1 MEFNEKKIASLI
13 EELSLYDDIE
23 LLDIPDLDLYMDQI
37 ITLFDDKLTHLK
49 RNDDEKVI
57 TKTMINNYAKAKILM
72 PPIKKKYTKNHII
85 LLILIYNLKQGLSIN
100 DIKLLFTDLIHN
112 LNNENDIELDKIYES
127 FLHIKKSQA
136 DEVCNEL
143 ATKIK
148 LIKDNTSDLS
158 PNNLE
163 LSQMIIAV
171 LSLINESNIRKRL
184 AEKMI
189 DEFFSDNQFK

>member
-1 MEFNEKKIASLI
+1 MEFNEKTIASLI

-23 LLDIPDLDLYMDQI
+23 PLDIPDLDLYMDQI

-49 RNDDEKVI
+49 RNDDEKI
-57 TKTMINNYAKAKILM
+57 LTKTMINNYAKAKILM

-85 LLILIYNLKQGLSIN
+85 LLILIYNLKQSLSIN

-112 LNNENDIELDKIYES
+112 LSNENDIELDKVYES
-127 FLHIKKSQA
+127 FLQIKKFQS

-143 ATKIK
+143 SQKVK

-163 LSQMIIAV
+163 LSQMIITV

-184 AEKMI
+184 AEKII

>member
-127 FLHIKKSQA
+127 FLQIKKSQA

-143 ATKIK
+143 SKKIK
-148 LIKDNTSDLS
+148 LIRDNTSDLS

>member
-1 MEFNEKKIASLI
+1 MGFNEKKIASLI

-127 FLHIKKSQA
+127 FLQIKKSQA

-143 ATKIK
+143 AKKIK

-184 AEKMI
+184 AEKII